1 MIRFL
6 EKKDFFDYCNLISQ
20 LTIVGDVTIE
30 QFEIFVNSQNK
41 NFSVLVYELEN
52 KVVGCVTY
60 LIEQK
65 IQRSF
70 SSVMHIEDV
79 VTDSQYRGKGISKL
93 LLNWAISIAESSN
106 CYKVILDCSEENTS
120 FYQKIGFQKKEYQM
134 VFRIKN

>member
-1 MIRFL
+1 MVRFL
-6 EKKDFFDYCNLISQ
+6 EKKDFSDYCNLISQ

-52 KVVGCVTY
+52 KVVGCVTF

-79 VTDSQYRGKGISKL
+79 VTDSQYRGKGISKH
-93 LLNWAISIAESSN
+93 LLNRAISIAESSN